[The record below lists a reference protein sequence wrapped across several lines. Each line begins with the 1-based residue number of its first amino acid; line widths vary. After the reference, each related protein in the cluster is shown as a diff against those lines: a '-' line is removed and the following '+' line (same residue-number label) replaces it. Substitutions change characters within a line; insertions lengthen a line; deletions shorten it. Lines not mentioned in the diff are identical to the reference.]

1 MRVNITGANVD
12 QYTFDE
18 VVDIIIKHAQAGG
31 APGYVVTPNAQHI
44 LTLKSNAKFR
54 EIYSKAFLSVPD
66 GVPLLWA
73 ARFLGTPLKGRVNGT
88 DLFEKLCEVAAQK
101 GLKVF
106 FLGGRPGAAEQAA
119 ETLQAWHPRLQVAG
133 TYCPSYGFESKPEEL
148 EQMNAHIKAAAPR
161 ELDLC

>member
-1 MRVNITGANVD
+1 M
-12 QYTFDE
+12 
-18 VVDIIIKHAQAGG
+18 
-31 APGYVVTPNAQHI
+31 
-44 LTLKSNAKFR
+44 
-54 EIYSKAFLSVPD
+54 
-66 GVPLLWA
+66 PLLWA

-133 TYCPSYGFESKPEEL
+133 TYCPLHLAGSEAETGTV
-148 EQMNAHIKAAAPR
+148 
-161 ELDLC
+161 